1 MLESSEHEKLWL
13 YSNYE
18 SPNFKDFSKVRSA
31 DPLFFLET
39 NFMNRGP

>member
-31 DPLFFLET
+31 DSLFFFRNKFYE
-39 NFMNRGP
+39 